1 MADVITLGRFRA
13 VMGLRWVVHERMPGW
28 APVRDL
34 SRDLGQWVAR
44 RRGESIIQTGY
55 CAPIAGETPRRLV
68 SLAALVADA
77 RPEPWMRV
85 FDLGHDKWWFVAVR
99 DNNGILPEGDV
110 VGTYEEVQEARARI
124 ESLGSSWPQDI
135 LTQADGTLED
145 LEALVSQGRAA
156 YLQDAA
162 VRPWLRPALAG
173 GALIALSAAGMLA
186 WRAHEADVRAKRLAA
201 TDMARLAAARV
212 ARAGMLFLPPWRQE
226 ASTEAFARACVT
238 AWNVLPIE
246 QDGWIP
252 QKITCRERPW
262 KDALLAVSKTR
273 PLWENGTI
281 SISWRTARKAGA
293 SPLLAP
299 PGQLLAGGRV
309 IRQILMIRLPL
320 AEGGLEAAQ
329 VARRMAYSHLR
340 ASGFS
345 VHFARAAPHSGLPGA
360 HARAPGPRTA
370 HPWKSRS
377 LTVSWRGPWMSGLGA
392 VLGTVPGLR
401 VRSLTIGPTGGVL
414 KGVLYG
420 RRAAQ

>member
-1 MADVITLGRFRA
+1 MADIITLGRLRA

-34 SRDLGQWVAR
+34 SRDLGQWAVR

-55 CAPIAGETPRRLV
+55 CAPIAGERPQKLV

-85 FDLGHDKWWFVAVR
+85 FDLGHDRWWFVAVR

-124 ESLGSSWPQDI
+124 ESLGSSWPQEI

-145 LEALVSQGRAA
+145 LEILASQGRAA

-173 GALIALSAAGMLA
+173 ATLVALSAVGIFA
-186 WRAHEADVRAKRLAA
+186 WRAHEADLRAKRLAA
-201 TDMARLAAARV
+201 IDMARLAAARV
-212 ARAGMLFLPPWRQE
+212 ARSGMVFLPPWRQE
-226 ASTEAFARACVT
+226 ASAEALARACVG
-238 AWNVLPIE
+238 AWNALPIE

-252 QKITCRERPW
+252 RKITCREGPW
-262 KDALLAVSKTR
+262 KNAILPVPKVRSLTEEVA
-273 PLWENGTI
+273 I
-281 SISWRTARKAGA
+281 SVAWWTAKKAGA
-293 SPLLAP
+293 SPLQAP
-299 PGQLLAGGRV
+299 PGVLLAGGRI
-309 IRQILMIRLPL
+309 IRQTYMVRLPL
-320 AEGGLEAAQ
+320 AESGLEAAQ
-329 VARRMAYSHLR
+329 TARRLAYSHLR

-345 VHFARAAPHSGLPGA
+345 VHFARAAAPSGLPGA
-360 HARAPGPRTA
+360 HAGVPGARAA
-370 HPWKSRS
+370 HPWVSRT
-377 LTVSWRGPWMSGLGA
+377 LTISWRGPWMSGLGA

-401 VRSLTIGPTGGVL
+401 ARSFTIGPGSGVL
-414 KGVLYG
+414 QGVLYG
-420 RRAAQ
+420 RRAAR

>member
-1 MADVITLGRFRA
+1 MADIITLGRLRA

-34 SRDLGQWVAR
+34 SHDLGRWAVR

-55 CAPIAGETPRRLV
+55 CEPIAGETPRRLV

-145 LEALVSQGRAA
+145 LEALASQGRAA

-162 VRPWLRPALAG
+162 VRPWLRPALVG
-173 GALIALSAAGMLA
+173 GIFVVLSAASMLA
-186 WRAHEADVRAKRLAA
+186 WRAHEADMRAKRLAA
-201 TDMARLAAARV
+201 IDMARLAAARV
-212 ARAGMLFLPPWRQE
+212 ARAGMVFLPPWRQE
-226 ASTEAFARACVT
+226 ASAEVLVQACVG
-238 AWNVLPIE
+238 AWNALPIE
-246 QDGWIP
+246 HDGWIP
-252 QKITCRERPW
+252 RKITCREGPW
-262 KDALLAVSKTR
+262 KDAILAVPKVRSLK
-273 PLWENGTI
+273 EKVVV
-281 SISWRTARKAGA
+281 SVVWRTAKKTGA
-293 SPLLAP
+293 SPLQAP
-299 PGQLLAGGRV
+299 PGQLLAGGRI
-309 IRQILMIRLPL
+309 IRHIRTLRLPL
-320 AEGGLEAAQ
+320 TESGLEAAAT
-329 VARRMAYSHLR
+329 ARRLAYSRLR

-360 HARAPGPRTA
+360 HARAPGPRAA
-370 HPWKSRS
+370 HPWTSRS
-377 LTVSWRGPWMSGLGA
+377 LTVSWCGPWMSGFGA
-392 VLGTVPGLR
+392 VLGAVSGLR
-401 VRSLTIGPTGGVL
+401 VRSLTISPSGGVL
-414 KGVLYG
+414 IGVLYG
-420 RRAAQ
+420 RRAAR